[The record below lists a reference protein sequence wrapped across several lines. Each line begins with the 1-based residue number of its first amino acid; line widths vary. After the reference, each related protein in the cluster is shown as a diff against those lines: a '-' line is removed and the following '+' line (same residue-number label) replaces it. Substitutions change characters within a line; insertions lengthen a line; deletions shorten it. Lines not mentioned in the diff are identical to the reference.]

1 MVLNL
6 QKDRNSPFANGYKNP
21 TQNAANVGSI
31 NSHPHRRIGL
41 VINRHECADASRFLT
56 VFIARLLILV
66 CFSVYKTP
74 KLYCNIVYHKTGVFC
89 TKAFRPRAAH
99 GASSEG
105 FSAMPNYAQFVVL
118 PHGRELALPPA
129 CHTTSDHVNCE
140 IGNDQAFS
148 LAYCV
153 AQPCTKA
160 VLTASQSPVPA
171 VYCVRASTTAARQ
184 SSTAGV
190 QLNAQV
196 TT

>member
-1 MVLNL
+1 MPNLSFYHTGGSFRSLRLSVSKILFETLSNETRFAGLSFEQVRTLLRAEILRTAQNFHTCRLSGIFADVHAAVKNDLNL
-6 QKDRNSPFANGYKNP
+6 
-21 TQNAANVGSI
+21 
-31 NSHPHRRIGL
+31 
-41 VINRHECADASRFLT
+41 
-56 VFIARLLILV
+56 
-66 CFSVYKTP
+66 
-74 KLYCNIVYHKTGVFC
+74 FC
-89 TKAFRPRAAH
+89 TCGCKTLR
-99 GASSEG
+99 G
-105 FSAMPNYAQFVVL
+105 FL
-118 PHGRELALPPA
+118 PHGRELSLPPA
-129 CHTTSDHVNCE
+129 CHTTSDHVNCK

-190 QLNAQV
+190 QLKAQV